1 MIIAQVDM
9 PGSANTPVRKSARRL
24 RWFKETLHRQ
34 IETLE
39 TQTDIDFVVDDVE
52 VRALFLRWLEAFEAQ
67 RPKDDLNREDF
78 VSFAAGLMLRE
89 LIKSKPVK
97 AKTIPEG
104 SDQSNPAYFWP
115 EGYLYV
121 ALCLNIRGAILEQ
134 EFDIKK
140 HVTPDMEELR
150 TWWSFKE
157 NVELEDPNLAIG
169 FFDLFAGV
177 EPSWSMPAIFT
188 ARKGQAV
195 AQKYFEPHTKN
206 DLLKK

>member
-1 MIIAQVDM
+1 MIVTKVEM

-34 IETLE
+34 IKTLE
-39 TQTDIDFVVDDVE
+39 TQTDIEFEIDDVE
-52 VRALFLRWLEAFEAQ
+52 IRALFLRWLDAFEAQ
-67 RPKDDLNREDF
+67 KPRDDQDREDF

-97 AKTIPEG
+97 AKALPEG
-104 SDQSNPAYFWP
+104 ADQSSPAYFWP

-121 ALCLNIRGAILEQ
+121 ALCLNIRAAVLEQ
-134 EFDIKK
+134 EFNIKN
-140 HVTPDMEELR
+140 HVLPNMEELR

-157 NVELEDPNLAIG
+157 NVQEDPSLAIG

-177 EPSWSMPAIFT
+177 EPSWSMPSIFS
-188 ARKGQAV
+188 ARKGAKV
-195 AQKYFEPHTKN
+195 LCAPRER
-206 DLLKK
+206 